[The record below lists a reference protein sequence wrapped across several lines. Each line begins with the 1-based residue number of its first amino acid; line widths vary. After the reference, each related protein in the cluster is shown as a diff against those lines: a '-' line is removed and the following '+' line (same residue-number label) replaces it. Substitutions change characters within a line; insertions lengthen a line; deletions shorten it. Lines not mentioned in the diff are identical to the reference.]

1 MAAKTIDCLTADD
14 TEALGERLGRLI
26 DRPMTLACYGDLG
39 AGKTTFARGIGRG
52 LEVSQSVTSPTFV
65 LQHIYQGRL
74 PVYHFDAYR
83 LDSARDLLELGLEE
97 CDDGVVLLEWS
108 ERVLEALPPER
119 LELRF
124 SLLEEGRRVSL
135 SAIGPELERLLEALC

>member
-1 MAAKTIDCLTADD
+1 MAAKTIDCLTAED

-26 DRPMTLACYGDLG
+26 DQPVTLACFGDLG

-52 LEVSQSVTSPTFV
+52 LGVSQSVTSPTFV
-65 LQHIYQGRL
+65 LQHIYHGRL

-83 LDSARDLLELGLEE
+83 LNSARDLVELGLEE

-124 SLLEEGRRVSL
+124 SLLEEGRRVAL
-135 SAIGPELERLLEALC
+135 SAIGPEPERLLEALC